1 MFKKLVIVAIPIMA
15 GNFLQMLYNAA
26 DTYFLGKLGAAELSA
41 PSIAMNLVM
50 FLVVFG
56 FGFAMAGTTL
66 ISQAY
71 GKGDRERV
79 DFYLGQVTVILIIT
93 SIFISVIGELLTSP
107 LLRLLQVPE
116 EAFDYTRIYLRII
129 FGGIPFMFMAFVLQA
144 SLQGIGNTVTPLL
157 VQLATVVL
165 NIIIDPLFIFGW
177 GFFPALGVEGAAWAT
192 VLSRAAGSV
201 IALKILISGK
211 QGMKLRRRHMKLEAK
226 AVRLILRIGIPASLG
241 QGISGL
247 GFIVMQGVVNSFG
260 TSVIAAFGV
269 AGRIIG
275 FFNMPAMGMGRATA
289 VLVGQNLGAGDS
301 AKAVAAVKTAA
312 LSIFVFITIGM
323 TFTFF
328 RGNSFV
334 RFFIDDPEVIAH
346 GTALFRIVS
355 VSVVFFALFT
365 VITGAF
371 QGGGDTKPVMLL
383 NFARLWVLRL
393 PAAYLGVFLFPG
405 RPESIW
411 WAMFISNV
419 GVAAAGFMLL
429 RRGKWLK
436 ALDPAEI

>member
-1 MFKKLVIVAIPIMA
+1 MFKKLLSIALPIMA

-26 DTYFLGKLGAAELSA
+26 DTWFLGKLGAAAVSA

-66 ISQAY
+66 ISQAF
-71 GKGDRERV
+71 GRGDRERV
-79 DFYLGQVTVILIIT
+79 DFYLGQITVVLVIA
-93 SIFISVIGELLTSP
+93 SVAISLLGLTATTP
-107 LLRLLQVPE
+107 LLRLLQVPDE
-116 EAFDYTRIYLRII
+116 VFDYARNYLRII
-129 FGGIPFMFMAFVLQA
+129 FAGIPFMFMAFVLQA
-144 SLQGIGNTVTPLL
+144 TLQGIGNTVTPLI
-157 VQLATVVL
+157 VQGAAVAL
-165 NIIIDPLFIFGW
+165 NIAIDPLFIYGW

-192 VLSRAAGSV
+192 VISQAAGSV
-201 IALKILISGK
+201 MAVRILVSGK
-211 QGMKLRRRHMKLEAK
+211 RGMKLKRKNMKLEGP
-226 AVRLILRIGIPASLG
+226 AVRLILRIGVPASLG

-247 GFIVMQGVVNSFG
+247 GFMVMQGAVNGFG

-289 VLVGQNLGAGDS
+289 VLVGQSLGAGDRE
-301 AKAVAAVKTAA
+301 KAVSAVKTAA
-312 LSIFVFITIGM
+312 LSIFVFIFIGM

-346 GTALFRIVS
+346 GASLFRIVS
-355 VSVVFFALFT
+355 ASVVFFALFN

-393 PAAYLGVFLFPG
+393 PAAYLGIYLFPG
-405 RPESIW
+405 HPESIW
-411 WAMFISNV
+411 WSMFISNV
-419 GVAAAGFMLL
+419 GVAAAGFLLL
-429 RRGKWLK
+429 RKGRWLK
-436 ALDPAEI
+436 ALDPSEI